1 MEPASFSSDQSEE
14 ILYSQATDAALAE
27 IERILDQMLLL
38 AQVSASSLD
47 VDRTALQKVLVRL
60 QEKINRIADSLQNI

>member
-1 MEPASFSSDQSEE
+1 MEPASFPSDQSEE